1 MTGVQ
6 QAQPESGVVLMPGV
20 DVETQTNLFLSLLVV
35 LLVFFLR
42 RVILAVAC
50 GRTDDHEHR
59 YRWAK
64 VSANYGFV
72 VTALDLVQI

>member
-42 RVILAVAC
+42 RV
-50 GRTDDHEHR
+50 
-59 YRWAK
+59 K

-72 VTALDLVQI
+72 FTALDLVQI